1 MMKIRILICSVIV
14 VLAACS
20 KKENAEQP
28 QEKPVEKKPSI
39 VSLTGEKYYTPEW
52 SPKTKAALDSNLAVA
67 YQNFQANPSEGH
79 YIWLGRRLAYLY
91 LYDSAIKVFT
101 QGLAKNPHSFRL
113 LRHRGHRYITLR
125 KFDLAVNDLK
135 TASLLMTGAPIEI
148 EPDGAPNKLNIPLS
162 NTQFNIW
169 YHLGLAYYLQR
180 DFTKAAQAY
189 EECLKVSDNDDLVTA
204 TVDWLYMTYQR
215 AGKPDKAKQ
224 VLSRVHDNM
233 KIIENDSYFKRL
245 KMYQGRLKPEE
256 VLEVSTNAEDADL
269 SLATQ
274 GYGVGNWYLV
284 KGDTAK
290 ANDIFKRVVSGKYFA
305 AFGFIAAENELV
317 KK

>member
-1 MMKIRILICSVIV
+1 MLTNRVLICSLLVV
-14 VLAACS
+14 VLACAG
-20 KKENAEQP
+20 KETAPPAEQAH
-28 QEKPVEKKPSI
+28 EKKPSI

-52 SPKTKAALDSNLAVA
+52 SEKTKSSLDSNLAVA
-67 YQNFQANPSEGH
+67 QKNFEADASEEN
-79 YIWLGRRLAYLY
+79 YIWLGRRLGYLY
-91 LYDSAIKVFT
+91 LYDSATNVFT
-101 QGLAKNPHSFRL
+101 AGLAKYPESFRL

-125 KFDLAVNDLK
+125 KFDLAVSDLNK
-135 TASLLMTGAPIEI
+135 ASELMKDVPVEI

-162 NTQFNIW
+162 NTQFNVW

-180 DFTKAAQAY
+180 DFEKAAYAY
-189 EECLKVSDNDDLVTA
+189 EECLKVSNNDDLVTA
-204 TVDWLYMTYQR
+204 TIDWLYMTYQR
-215 AGKPDKAKQ
+215 AGKPDKAKE
-224 VLSRVHDNM
+224 VLSRIHDDM

-245 KMYQGRLKPEE
+245 KMYQGKLKPEE
-256 VLEVSTNAEDADL
+256 VLEVSANAEDADL

-284 KGDTAK
+284 NGDSAK

-305 AFGFIAAENELV
+305 AFGFIAAENELM